1 MTTLRPTPFVCDECR
16 GCGRTFDMLVP
27 VGQNFVQNQAEM
39 RIRCPECDTTNACVR
54 ELPDQGRPT
63 IRRTGPDWL
72 IRTPGVSG

>member
-1 MTTLRPTPFVCDECR
+1 MVRTVRPMSSDGTQVE
-16 GCGRTFDMLVP
+16 
-27 VGQNFVQNQAEM
+27 QNYVQDKAEM
-39 RIRCPECDTTNACVR
+39 RIRCLGCDTTNACVR